1 MITQYPLNRIQSVG
15 FADTSALDSFGMN
28 WHELTI

>member
-1 MITQYPLNRIQSVG
+1 MITQFPLNRIQMVG
-15 FADTSALDSFGMN
+15 FADTSNIASGMN